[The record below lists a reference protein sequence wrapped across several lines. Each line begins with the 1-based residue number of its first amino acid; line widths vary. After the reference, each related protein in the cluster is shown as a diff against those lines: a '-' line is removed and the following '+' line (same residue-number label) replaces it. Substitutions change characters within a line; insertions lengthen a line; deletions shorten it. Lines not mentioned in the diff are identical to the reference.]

1 MTYKFNDFT
10 SNKVLRDNN
19 NYNFTGC
26 FCAKE
31 KNLLSLPARS
41 NRRSQMNEK
50 EIQGVKQRF
59 GIIGTNSQ
67 LNRAI
72 EVALQVAKTDLSVL
86 VTGESGVGKEFFP
99 QIIHTFSSRKHGP
112 YFAINCGAIP
122 EGTIDSELFGHE
134 KGAYT
139 DAKSERK
146 GYFEIA
152 NGGTLFLDE
161 VGELPL
167 QTQVRLLR
175 VLETGEFIR
184 MGSSQ
189 VLKTSVR
196 VVAATNLDMRQ
207 AIRSGRF
214 REDLYYRL
222 SAVEIRVPALR
233 ERKEDIPL
241 LFRKFALDFS
251 DKYRMPAIRLNEE
264 ATRLLQS
271 YYWNG
276 NIRQLKNVA
285 ERVSII
291 ETNHDITA
299 DTLRRYLP
307 ENEMETGLQPLSSFQ
322 STGDAYMNERE
333 LLYKVLF
340 DMRKDISDLKQRMAQ
355 QTQQN
360 AQPQVVSVGTPMVKV
375 GTKSDM
381 PAEEFQ
387 QVEEVHD
394 EPDSIVD
401 IEKEAIRRA
410 LERFHG
416 NRKATAQALG
426 MGERTLYRKIKE
438 YGM

>member
-26 FCAKE
+26 FCAHE